1 MFFRFAIAEISC
13 SEGRS
18 RDDLKIQEEEDDE
31 EEVEVEEEEEGD
43 IELDVEQRS
52 VMAGCMKVGSFVLV
66 KDEER
71 EILGMRM

>member
-1 MFFRFAIAEISC
+1 M
-13 SEGRS
+13 
-18 RDDLKIQEEEDDE
+18 KIQEEEEDE
-31 EEVEVEEEEEGD
+31 EEEFKVEEEGEEEEGD

-52 VMAGCMKVGSFVLV
+52 IMAGCMKVGSFVLV

>member
-1 MFFRFAIAEISC
+1 M
-13 SEGRS
+13 
-18 RDDLKIQEEEDDE
+18 KIQEEEDDE